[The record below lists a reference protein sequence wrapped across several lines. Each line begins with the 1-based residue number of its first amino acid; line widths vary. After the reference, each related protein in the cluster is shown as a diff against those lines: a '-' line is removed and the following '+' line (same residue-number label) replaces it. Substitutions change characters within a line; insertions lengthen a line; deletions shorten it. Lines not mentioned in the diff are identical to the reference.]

1 MLVQNDPE
9 SLIPGGPTH
18 LPLMSACQ
26 SRIRHGPTST
36 PDFPL
41 LAGMEISA
49 GMGGASCR
57 EHAGPCQPAPTSD
70 RANTHYTFGFVE
82 TVSPPISLATNL
94 YFWTLCHCGAVGG
107 PGPNWPGGGGSFTI
121 QLGHRSRAV
130 SWAAILG
137 AV

>member
-1 MLVQNDPE
+1 MAP
-9 SLIPGGPTH
+9 PT

-94 YFWTLCHCGAVGG
+94 DRVSLQCIVELLGG
-107 PGPNWPGGGGSFTI
+107 LARIGLEVVVAS
-121 QLGHRSRAV
+121 QYS
-130 SWAAILG
+130 
-137 AV
+137 